1 MRGQFSLTT
10 INTTIFMATLQLNL
24 DSPIRQIPYFIGDDL
39 WRDLVEFLRA
49 NFERHSVFVLSD
61 DNIARHYRDRASE
74 VLDSLS
80 HFRGM
85 ITFPAGEA
93 SKSREMKAGL
103 EDQLL
108 GQAAG
113 RDSVIIAMG
122 GGVTGDLVGY
132 LAATLH
138 RGVPLIQLPTSLLAM
153 VDSSVGGKVG
163 INHPVGKNLLG
174 AFYHP
179 AATFVDLRFL
189 ATLPDED
196 FRSGMAEVIKYGTTL
211 DDEFWLYLEKNVDAI
226 LRREPDALAH
236 IVRTSIA
243 WKIRVVAA
251 DEKEGDYR
259 SILNWGHTA
268 GHAVE
273 KLSHFRIPHGFAVAS
288 GMRVAARL
296 SQRLLGF
303 PEERVA
309 RLEGL
314 VQAFGLDRYRCSDF
328 DPEEIWQVMTA
339 DKKARGGQP
348 RFTLMRAPEK
358 PELFY
363 PVEKRE
369 LFHVLKYA

>member
-24 DSPIRQIPYFIGDDL
+24 DSPVRQIPYFIGDDL

-236 IVRTSIA
+236 IVRTSI
-243 WKIRVVAA
+243 
-251 DEKEGDYR
+251 
-259 SILNWGHTA
+259 
-268 GHAVE
+268 
-273 KLSHFRIPHGFAVAS
+273 
-288 GMRVAARL
+288 
-296 SQRLLGF
+296 
-303 PEERVA
+303 
-309 RLEGL
+309 
-314 VQAFGLDRYRCSDF
+314 
-328 DPEEIWQVMTA
+328 
-339 DKKARGGQP
+339 
-348 RFTLMRAPEK
+348 
-358 PELFY
+358 
-363 PVEKRE
+363 
-369 LFHVLKYA
+369 